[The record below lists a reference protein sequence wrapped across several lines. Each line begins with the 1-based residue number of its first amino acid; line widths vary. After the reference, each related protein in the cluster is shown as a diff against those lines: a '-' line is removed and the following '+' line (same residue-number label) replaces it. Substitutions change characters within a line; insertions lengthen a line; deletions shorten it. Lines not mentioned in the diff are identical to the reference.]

1 MSGSGRES
9 FTVTLPGGFSRLMLG
24 GSLLF
29 ALFPVAFA
37 LAGDLPPLGVFMF
50 ALIIASLPLA
60 AVAGRRFRVRVRDG
74 VVTVRPALFGS
85 EWDFVAADV
94 TRVVRRIN
102 YNTGMGTLAKMTVHA
117 RGRRVSVESLMVGSE
132 GFWAFIEGNVDP
144 SRIVTKVNRR
154 GGTHE
159 GR

>member
-1 MSGSGRES
+1 M
-9 FTVTLPGGFSRLMLG
+9 
-24 GSLLF
+24 
-29 ALFPVAFA
+29 
-37 LAGDLPPLGVFMF
+37 
-50 ALIIASLPLA
+50 
-60 AVAGRRFRVRVRDG
+60 RDG

-94 TRVVRRIN
+94 TRVVRHIN

>member
-24 GSLLF
+24 SSLLF
-29 ALFPVAFA
+29 TLFPVAFA

-50 ALIIASLPLA
+50 ALIIAPFLLA

-117 RGRRVSVESLMVGSE
+117 HGRRVSVETLMLCSE
-132 GFWAFIEGNVDP
+132 DFWAFIENNVDP
-144 SRIVTKVNRR
+144 SRIVTKVNRW
-154 GGTHE
+154 GGARK
-159 GR
+159 G

>member
-1 MSGSGRES
+1 MSGSGREN
-9 FTVTLPGGFSRLMLG
+9 FTVILPEGFSRLMLG
-24 GSLLF
+24 GSLLL
-29 ALFPVAFA
+29 ALVPAGFA
-37 LAGDLPPLGVFMF
+37 LAGDLPPLGAFMF
-50 ALIIASLPLA
+50 ALIIAPLPLA

-94 TRVVRRIN
+94 TRVVRHIN

>member
-29 ALFPVAFA
+29 ALFPAAFS

-50 ALIIASLPLA
+50 ALIIAPLPLA

-94 TRVVRRIN
+94 TRVVRHIN